1 MTDDR
6 ELAGLDPFALL
17 DTEARR
23 LDAFLSGLGE
33 SDWPR
38 ASRCAG
44 WTVRDVLGHLA
55 AGEDYHRACLDGTVA
70 AFLAGFAERGGTDL
84 DSVNALGVADYAAL
98 APAEVL
104 ARWRA
109 ASAANRRRFRG
120 RADGLVDSSIGDYP
134 CRWQALHVAAEL
146 ATHAD
151 DIGVP
156 VKPGEYRQ
164 RTAWRASYSRFALAE
179 AKPQL
184 EIRQAG
190 AGTAITDG
198 SATVEL
204 DDDELIEAVMG
215 RLDETSGFS
224 ATLRALLS
232 TMP

>member
-1 MTDDR
+1 MTDDH

-17 DTEARR
+17 DNEAGR

-33 SDWPR
+33 SGWKR

-44 WTVRDVLGHLA
+44 WTVRDVLGHLV
-55 AGEDYHRACLDGTVA
+55 AGEDYHRACLDGTVP

-98 APAEVL
+98 SPAQVL

-109 ASAANRRRFRG
+109 ASAENRRRFRERG
-120 RADGLVDSSIGDYP
+120 DGVVDTSIGEYP
-134 CRWQALHVAAEL
+134 CRWQAFHVAAEL

-156 VKPGEYRQ
+156 VTPGEHGE
-164 RTAWRASYSRFALAE
+164 RTAWRGRYSRFALAE

-184 EIRQAG
+184 EIRHAG
-190 AGTAITDG
+190 ARTAVTDG
-198 SATVEL
+198 AATVEL
-204 DDDELIEAVMG
+204 DDDELIDAVMG

-232 TMP
+232 MMP